1 MTMTAQRIAI
11 LGGGLMGHG
20 IAQVFA
26 CAGHRV
32 TITDPSVEMRNRIVD
47 RIGGN
52 LDDLGADRAALA
64 NVDVVDSL
72 GTCVGGRRLGL

>member
-1 MTMTAQRIAI
+1 MAAERIAI

-26 CAGHRV
+26 AAGHRV
-32 TITDPSVEMRNRIVD
+32 KITDPSAEARSHILD

-52 LDDLGADRAALA
+52 LDDLGASRASLDRIE
-64 NVDVVDSL
+64 VVESL
-72 GTCVGGRRLGL
+72 ERLRRRRGLGV

>member
-1 MTMTAQRIAI
+1 MAAERIAI

-26 CAGHRV
+26 AAGHRV
-32 TITDPSVEMRNRIVD
+32 RITDPSAEARSHILD

-52 LDDLGADRAALA
+52 LDDLGAESRR
-64 NVDVVDSL
+64 
-72 GTCVGGRRLGL
+72 VGSGRGRRFA

>member
-1 MTMTAQRIAI
+1 MTAERIAI

-26 CAGHRV
+26 AAGHRV
-32 TITDPSVEMRNRIVD
+32 TITDPSAEARAHILD

-52 LDDLGADRAALA
+52 L
-64 NVDVVDSL
+64 
-72 GTCVGGRRLGL
+72 RRSRR